1 MASKKKENNPV
12 FEIVVV
18 LAIVAIVAVTGLV
31 LVKFESRSASLSSVG
46 VASDGMTGLVVSE
59 PEQEID
65 APFID
70 IAVSEITVNPPS
82 PIIAD
87 PFEVRITLKNQG
99 AEDITTPF
107 YVKAEFIPNLEGV
120 EPISLDTIMTRSIK
134 KGESAAVVFNVA
146 AVTNEG
152 PFRIIATADSTAKL
166 DDMNTANNQMSKTII
181 ITNS

>member
-1 MASKKKENNPV
+1 MASKKKENPV

-18 LAIVAIVAVTGLV
+18 LAIVTIVAVTGLV
-31 LVKFESRSASLSSVG
+31 LVNFESRAASLSG
-46 VASDGMTGLVVSE
+46 VITSSDGMTGFVVSE
-59 PEQEID
+59 PEQEAD
-65 APFID
+65 ASFTD
-70 IAVSEITVNPPS
+70 IAISEIKVNPPS

-87 PFEVRITLKNQG
+87 PFEVRITLKNEG

-107 YVKAEFIPNLEGV
+107 YVKAEFIPNMEGV
-120 EPISLDTIMTRSIK
+120 EPISLDTIMTKSIK
-134 KGESAAVVFNVA
+134 KGESASVVFNIA

-166 DDMNTANNQMSKTII
+166 DDMNSANNQMSKTII